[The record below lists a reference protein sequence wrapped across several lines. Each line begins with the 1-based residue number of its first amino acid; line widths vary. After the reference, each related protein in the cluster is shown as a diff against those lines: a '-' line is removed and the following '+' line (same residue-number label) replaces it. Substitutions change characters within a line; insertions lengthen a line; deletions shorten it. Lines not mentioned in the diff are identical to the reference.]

1 MKTATVSI
9 ELETRAAEALTAM
22 LGRASAIKLMELKR
36 VSPPRARFAAILARI
51 EVFGHSHTLACE
63 VNPDGEPGRL
73 RKVLRE
79 WQSDAA
85 SLHSDATPVLIAPY
99 LSPEAQAPCKQ
110 ARAGFLDF
118 EGNARL
124 SVGEV
129 FIGMRSHPCGAAI
142 HPSAALRTLPARSS
156 ASSISPKGLPKFS
169 RKQAEVALSA

>member
-1 MKTATVSI
+1 MKTGTVSI

-22 LGRASAIKLMELKR
+22 LGRASVIKLMELKR
-36 VSPPRARFAAILARI
+36 ESPPRARFAAILARI

-85 SLHSDATPVLIAPY
+85 SLDSDATPVFIAPY
-99 LSPEAQAPCKQ
+99 LSPEAQALCKQ

-124 SVGEV
+124 SIGEV
-129 FIGMRSHPCGAAI
+129 FIGMRSLPRDEATRVSAAR
-142 HPSAALRTLPARSS
+142 HPSPVRSS